1 MLFCRAV
8 LLLWSTVALYAAALD
23 GTAPFDIAG
32 DPAEHMVNRIKDYLL
47 GGTRASVKDRR
58 PTVARLRQILG
69 VVDQR
74 VSFHDLETF
83 ASRESSPILAQ
94 TGSYVVKAVRWPAVS
109 GINAEGILLEPT
121 RPSRGLII
129 AIPDADQEPEQ
140 FEPAQQLAAAGFTV
154 LAPALINRKDTYSG
168 NPDIRMTNQ
177 PHREWLYRMTYPLGR
192 HVLGIEIQKVL
203 AAVDWAKDK
212 PVGVWGYGE
221 GGAIAL
227 YAAAIDNRIRVA
239 GVSGYF
245 GPRENLWQEPIY
257 RNVFGLLR
265 DFGDAELA
273 SLIAPR
279 RLIIDVAGGPTVQT
293 ATGSTPGALRPIDRS
308 SVETEVHRAGNAEIG
323 NIGQFVT
330 AMGGTPSPV
339 KAVDIPVR
347 TSNGRQQRAIREIEA
362 FCAQIVE
369 ASDRH
374 RAKAWTKD
382 RSEVARRLR
391 QDLLGE
397 LPVDKTTLRPR
408 TREIQPGPNWRGYEV
423 ALDAAPGVPAYGVLL
438 IPSNVKHGEKLPT
451 IVMQHGLDG
460 RPQDLF
466 NQKTGRAFDVYQNI
480 GQRLINEGFVVYLP
494 QNPYIH
500 DFRPINRLANP
511 LGLTMFSFI
520 LRQHERTVEWLQ
532 SLSFVD
538 PKRVG
543 FYGLSYGGT
552 TALRVPPLVD
562 AYAVSICSGNFNEW
576 IRKLTTTKE
585 PYSYMFT
592 KEYEIFEFD
601 IAHIASHAEMA
612 MLTAPRPFMVERGH
626 ADGVGIDEWVAYEY
640 AKVARYYQRQ
650 GIRDLTSIAY
660 FEGPHRIDGA
670 ATIEFLK
677 RYLTPDRRQ

>member
-1 MLFCRAV
+1 MLFGRAV
-8 LLLWSTVALYAAALD
+8 LLLWSAVAVHSASLE

-32 DPAEHMVNRIKDYLL
+32 DPAEHMVKSIKEYLL
-47 GGTRASVKDRR
+47 DATRASVKGRK
-58 PTVARLRQILG
+58 PTVDRLRQILG
-69 VVDQR
+69 VVDAR
-74 VSFHDLETF
+74 VPFSDFETF
-83 ASRESSPILAQ
+83 GASKSKH
-94 TGSYVVKAVRWPAVS
+94 YVVKAVRWPVFEDV
-109 GINAEGILLEPT
+109 NAEGVLIEPT
-121 RPSRGLII
+121 RPSRGFII

-140 FEPAQQLAAAGFTV
+140 FAPAQQLAAAGFTV
-154 LAPALINRKDTYSG
+154 LAPVLINRKSTYSG
-168 NPDIRMTNQ
+168 NPEIRMTNQ

-192 HVLGIEIQKVL
+192 HVFGLEVQKIL
-203 AAVDWAKDK
+203 AAVDWAKGK
-212 PVGVWGYGE
+212 PVSIWGYGE

-227 YAAAIDNRIRVA
+227 YAAAIEDRIKVT
-239 GVSGYF
+239 GVSGYY
-245 GPRENLWQEPIY
+245 GPRDNLWQEPIY

-279 RLIIDVAGGPTVQT
+279 RLIVDTAAGPT
-293 ATGSTPGALRPIDRS
+293 PINRS
-308 SVETEVHRAGNAEIG
+308 SVEIEIRRGGKAEIG
-323 NIGQFVT
+323 GIAKFIT
-330 AMGGTPSPV
+330 AIGGTTGDVKPV
-339 KAVDIPVR
+339 EIPVR
-347 TSNGRQQRAIREIEA
+347 DSDRRQQRAIREIEA
-362 FCAQIVE
+362 FSTRIVE

-374 RAKAWTKD
+374 RAKAWAQDKA
-382 RSEVARRLR
+382 EVARRLR
-391 QDLLGE
+391 HDLIGE
-397 LPVDKTTLRPR
+397 LPRDNTALRPR
-408 TREIQPGPNWRGYEV
+408 TREIQPGANWRGYEV
-423 ALDAAPGVPAYGVLL
+423 ALDAAPGVPAYGILL
-438 IPSNVKHGEKLPT
+438 IPSNVKADERLST

-466 NQKTGRAFDVYQNI
+466 NQKSGRAFDVYQNI
-480 GQRLINEGFVVYLP
+480 GQRLVDAGFVVYLP

-538 PKRVG
+538 PKRIG

-552 TALRVPPLVD
+552 TALRVPPLID

-640 AKVARYYQRQ
+640 AKVARYYERQ
-650 GIRDLTSIAY
+650 GIGDRTSIAY
-660 FEGPHRIDGA
+660 FEGPHRIDGP